1 MNGGARARTMMN
13 REQPRHGPLQV
24 SLGDWATT
32 VINSVTSQ
40 QRTQFCITAG
50 NVLVQWFARP
60 LVSRRRARHLLREFA
75 A

>member
-13 REQPRHGPLQV
+13 REQPRRGPLQV

-32 VINSVTSQ
+32 VLISVNSQ
-40 QRTQFCITAG
+40 QRAQFCITG
-50 NVLVQWFARP
+50 NVLAQWFARP